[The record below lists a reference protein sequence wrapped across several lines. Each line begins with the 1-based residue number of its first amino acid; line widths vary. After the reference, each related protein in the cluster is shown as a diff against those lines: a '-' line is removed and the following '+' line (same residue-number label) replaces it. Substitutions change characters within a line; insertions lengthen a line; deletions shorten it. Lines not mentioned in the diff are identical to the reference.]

1 MKKGT
6 IIGLIAGGLA
16 LIGAGIAAYKNRDKI
31 EPLVD
36 KALARLKKNEKPQ
49 EMICTPESGGKKKIP
64 FEKKISKGNFFVKL
78 TAKE

>member
-49 EMICTPESGGKKKIP
+49 EVDE
-64 FEKKISKGNFFVKL
+64 
-78 TAKE
+78 

>member
-1 MKKGT
+1 MFNLEKFFVMKKGT

-36 KALARLKKNEKPQ
+36 KALARLKKKPQ
-49 EMICTPESGGKKKIP
+49 EVDE
-64 FEKKISKGNFFVKL
+64 
-78 TAKE
+78 